1 MWINSNEHVGIVTLS
16 KLLDQSSTNL
26 LEVELWKLVVAWAND
41 QCALRGLMPT
51 NANKRALIN
60 QVINKITNIFVV
72 IVSGLLIVIVLGLL
86 IKHRKA
92 NKLRT

>member
-1 MWINSNEHVGIVTLS
+1 MCQYPGEMWINNNEHVGLVTLS

-26 LEVELWKLVVAWAND
+26 LEVELWKLVVSWAND

-60 QVINKITNIFVV
+60 QVIKEIQN
-72 IVSGLLIVIVLGLL
+72 
-86 IKHRKA
+86 
-92 NKLRT
+92 